1 MMNKRE
7 PRQCENCHEWKTD
20 VRLRGRYR
28 LCDECFDEAL
38 MEAREVL
45 AEQRE
50 ELNCDDG
57 E

>member
-1 MMNKRE
+1 MNKRE